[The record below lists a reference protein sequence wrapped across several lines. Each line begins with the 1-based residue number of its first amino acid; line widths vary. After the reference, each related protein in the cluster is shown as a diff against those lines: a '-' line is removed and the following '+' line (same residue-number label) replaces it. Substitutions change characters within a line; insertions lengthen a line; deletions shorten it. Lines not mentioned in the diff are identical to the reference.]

1 MNGYTQKLVISG
13 DFLELYQFQKKIKKG
28 FEVTKEQLS
37 PLIEYAI
44 SDMGCKLIKEKRLLT
59 TNWQKSQFSLTRTR
73 RNIRRL
79 INANKTMSKF
89 LTLTF
94 ADNVCDIDFANYE
107 FKKFIERLKYQY
119 PTLDLKYLTVIEFQK
134 RGAVHYHMILNTPKI
149 KASKIAELWGNGFI
163 KINQIKKC
171 DNVGAYVSKY
181 LSKESTE
188 RLFNRKKFFCSRNL
202 EKPVEIVDNFVI
214 DNLLEMYKIKD
225 IKPRYETIITNDFVG
240 DVKYYQFKLNY
251 DNSA

>member
-1 MNGYTQKLVISG
+1 MDGYTQKVVISG
-13 DFLELYQFQKKIKKG
+13 DFLELYQYQKTILKG
-28 FEVTKEQLS
+28 FQVTKDD
-37 PLIEYAI
+37 IV
-44 SDMGCKLIKEKRLLT
+44 KIKEKTTETIT

-79 INANKTMSKF
+79 INANLVMNKF

-94 ADNVCDIDFANYE
+94 AENVCDIDVANYE

-134 RGAVHYHMILNTPKI
+134 RGAVHYHMVLNTPKI

-163 KINQIKKC
+163 KINEIKKC
-171 DNVGAYVSKY
+171 DNLGAYVSKY

-188 RLFNRKKFFCSRNL
+188 RLYNRKKFFCSHNL
-202 EKPVEIVDNFVI
+202 ERPLEVVDKLLI

-225 IKPRYETIITNDFVG
+225 MKPRFETIIENDFIGKVA
-240 DVKYYQFKLNY
+240 YYQFKLCL
-251 DNSA
+251 DT